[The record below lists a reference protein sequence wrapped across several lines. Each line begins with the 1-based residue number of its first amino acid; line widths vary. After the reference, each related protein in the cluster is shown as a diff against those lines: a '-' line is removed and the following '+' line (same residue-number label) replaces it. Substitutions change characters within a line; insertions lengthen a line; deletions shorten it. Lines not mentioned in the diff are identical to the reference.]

1 MKNLFLL
8 FCVLNILG
16 CGGESDFP
24 QHFIINGNS
33 DTTLNVHRVISD
45 RTFMTVRLKGNL
57 DSDCLITLIHN
68 EIPEKDALLFKN
80 DFIIKKGIVNDTIG
94 KGDLYN
100 NSVKIIFKHGN
111 NRTGKLNLEVE
122 F

>member
-1 MKNLFLL
+1 MKKLFLL
-8 FCVLNILG
+8 FCILNILG
-16 CGGESDFP
+16 CGGDSDFP
-24 QHFIINGNS
+24 QHFTINGNS
-33 DTTLNVHRVISD
+33 DTTLIVHRVISH

-57 DSDCLITLIHN
+57 ENDCLTTLIHN
-68 EIPEKDALLFKN
+68 EISEKDALDLKN

-111 NRTGKLNLEVE
+111 NRTGLLNLDVE